1 MLTRE
6 GPATAGQHVIPMTYT
21 VYKPVNEAVNTSYP
35 TSKPKIGWQDL
46 ILFYGTRIDRSCPA
60 TGSGDSEVAYTVPSG
75 KVFFL
80 LSCVFSVSNNEAT
93 ARTTNFVSI
102 IGSNQSLGT
111 TGPEVDI
118 ITLTVLAQQSSSIGI
133 TPCLPIVMRAS
144 ERIALYNVKALSTS
158 TLAFIGYEVDAALFA
173 TLQ

>member
-1 MLTRE
+1 MRSGE
-6 GPATAGQHVIPMTYT
+6 GPLAARSHEIPLVEVI
-21 VYKPVNEAVNTSYP
+21 YKPANAGINKNFPAT
-35 TSKPKIGWQDL
+35 KPKINWQDL
-46 ILFYGTRIDRSCPA
+46 VLFYGTRINRSMAA
-60 TGSGDSEVAYTVPSG
+60 TGNADSEIAYTVPSG

-80 LSCVFSVSNNEAT
+80 LSVVFSVSNNEPT

-118 ITLTVLAQQSSSIGI
+118 ITLTVLAQNSLSTRIS
-133 TPCLPIVMRAS
+133 PCIPIIMRES
-144 ERIALYNVKALSTS
+144 ERLALYNVKTLSTS
-158 TLAFIGYEVDAALFA
+158 TLAFVGYEVDAALFA